1 MANTVFKLRRSS
13 VAGKVPN
20 TSTLSIGELGLNLTD
35 QKIFSSDGS
44 SVFELGANLTTQ
56 YVYSTLSVGNSS
68 VNTVINSTSINVKS
82 IIANGSVGSA
92 NQVLTSNGT
101 GTYWSNPTGGTSLAG
116 GSNTQ
121 IQFNDSGTA
130 NGSANFTIDKSTN
143 TIYIGSSTN
152 NYNTYFGNSSLHGY
166 VRSDLQNKNIDFGV
180 ESSNSVGYYSS
191 YFYLNGTIP
200 QMWAYAGPSDGS
212 QMYIDFYVVG
222 QNGSIG
228 SATLESVYYKQFGA
242 DEKNILNRFISN
254 STTSYYESSYSNTS
268 DGIYNSVITVTN
280 SSVSSITLGNSSVN
294 TAINSTSFSG
304 TANNS
309 NYIKANT
316 GLVSNSLGVFVNSA
330 YINTISSNLAY
341 YVIANSGIVSNSS
354 GVFVNT
360 SYIAT
365 LTANNTSFVGSVSA
379 ANVVSNAQLSANL
392 SNYQTTVGL
401 SGNVATLTAN
411 NTSFVGSVS
420 AANVVS
426 NAQLSANLS
435 NYQTT
440 AGLSANV
447 ATLTAN
453 AATYATSS
461 STNTFTIGTAAYH
474 VSNGN
479 FGIGNNAPIDKLS
492 INGTTFLQGN
502 VIFGN
507 SSITVGLQANGSY
520 GTAGQLLTSNGTA
533 TYWSTGVAQTS
544 KIYSKTVALASQNTF
559 TTSTAFTA
567 GAIDVYVNGVHLAN
581 SDYTEVNSTTVQLGF
596 NCTAGQI
603 VEISGYAPQSV
614 VGNVVYSAAVNVFN
628 GTGAQTI
635 FGLTTSNV
643 STQSAFVFIN
653 GVLQNPSNA
662 YSISANVITFT
673 TAPSNN
679 DLIEIRIPQF
689 LNANTTNVTAV
700 VGNNTVQFTNTA
712 YIVSNNQTA
721 NTFTQTIIDTF
732 DATLYRTSKYLVQ
745 VTDNNANAFQS
756 DEILIVHDGTTSYII
771 LYGEITTNTQFCT
784 FDTSFV
790 SNNVNLLLT
799 TTSTNTTTKI
809 VKTLLTV

>member
-44 SVFELGANLTTQ
+44 SVFELGANVTTQ
-56 YVYSTLSVGNSS
+56 YVYSTLYVGNSS
-68 VNTVINSTSINVKS
+68 VNTVINSSSINVKS
-82 IIANGSVGSA
+82 IIANGSVGTA

-101 GTYWSNPTGGTSLAG
+101 STYWS
-116 GSNTQ
+116 
-121 IQFNDSGTA
+121 D
-130 NGSANFTIDKSTN
+130 
-143 TIYIGSSTN
+143 
-152 NYNTYFGNSSLHGY
+152 
-166 VRSDLQNKNIDFGV
+166 
-180 ESSNSVGYYSS
+180 
-191 YFYLNGTIP
+191 
-200 QMWAYAGPSDGS
+200 
-212 QMYIDFYVVG
+212 
-222 QNGSIG
+222 
-228 SATLESVYYKQFGA
+228 
-242 DEKNILNRFISN
+242 
-254 STTSYYESSYSNTS
+254 
-268 DGIYNSVITVTN
+268 
-280 SSVSSITLGNSSVN
+280 
-294 TAINSTSFSG
+294 STS
-304 TANNS
+304 
-309 NYIKANT
+309 I
-316 GLVSNSLGVFVNSA
+316 
-330 YINTISSNLAY
+330 
-341 YVIANSGIVSNSS
+341 
-354 GVFVNT
+354 
-360 SYIAT
+360 
-365 LTANNTSFVGSVSA
+365 
-379 ANVVSNAQLSANL
+379 
-392 SNYQTTVGL
+392 
-401 SGNVATLTAN
+401 
-411 NTSFVGSVS
+411 
-420 AANVVS
+420 
-426 NAQLSANLS
+426 
-435 NYQTT
+435 
-440 AGLSANV
+440 
-447 ATLTAN
+447 
-453 AATYATSS
+453 
-461 STNTFTIGTAAYH
+461 
-474 VSNGN
+474 
-479 FGIGNNAPIDKLS
+479 
-492 INGTTFLQGN
+492 
-502 VIFGN
+502 
-507 SSITVGLQANGSY
+507 
-520 GTAGQLLTSNGTA
+520 
-533 TYWSTGVAQTS
+533 AQTS